1 LKVPVDKYEVEVL
14 AGALGLAVDH
24 VAELGAAARDY
35 VAREHDVAHVADA
48 YVAALEAG
56 AGGDA
61 VDDAV
66 LWRIAEAAAEV
77 GVDDPAAVARAARE
91 AGILT

>member
-1 LKVPVDKYEVEVL
+1 VAADHGPSLGR
-14 AGALGLAVDH
+14 AGRA
-24 VAELGAAARDY
+24 Y
-35 VAREHDVAHVADA
+35 VAREHDLGKVAGA
-48 YVAALEAG
+48 YAAALEVA

-77 GVDDPAAVARAARE
+77 GIDDAAAVARAARE
-91 AGILT
+91 AGILS